1 MSSGFL
7 VSIKKIN
14 SQLIV
19 VKTSQTWLKR
29 QDKDFHKLQEKRT
42 EEKRLG

>member
-7 VSIKKIN
+7 VSIKKKT
-14 SQLIV
+14 SQLII